1 MGKYAQDAAK
11 LLELVGGKENIA
23 AVSHCITRMRF
34 VLNDPALANIE
45 AIEAK
50 GVSKGIAKG
59 PLYFFQRSDST
70 VTLKVVSDIEAEKA
84 RLAVAQEQS
93 IRQLNA
99 LAEKCQEDAG
109 EEMAVLFE
117 THAMLVED
125 EDFVECITSLIDEES
140 CNAEH
145 AVEQAGIQFAAMFAA
160 MDDAYMQ
167 ARAADIKDVAK
178 RILNNLLGVVDGGIH
193 SDVPVIL
200 AADDLA
206 PSETL
211 QLDKSKILGFV
222 TMGGSGNSHT
232 AILARTMGIPAICGA
247 GEALAEGYN
256 GRVGYIDGETGQ
268 LIIDPDAMTQ
278 AALKEKYEKQ
288 QETRKLLETMKG
300 QEDITLDGKKMLLY
314 CNIGSPEDV
323 AAVLANDGQGIGLF
337 RSEFLYLSASDY
349 PTEDEQFEAYRSVAD
364 AMNGKRVVIRTL
376 DIGADKQVD
385 YFDMKEEENPA
396 LGVRAIRICL
406 NRPEVFRTQLRALY
420 RASVYGKIA
429 IMFPMITSVWEVKE
443 CKRACMSV
451 MKELEAEGIPY
462 DKDTELGIMIETPSS
477 VFVAEELAKLV
488 DFFSVGTNDLTQ
500 YTLACDRQANDLG
513 KFYDPHHP
521 ALLRAIKMAADA
533 AHKAG
538 IWIGIC
544 GELGADISML
554 PTFLAMGI
562 DELSVSPSAVLPVRA
577 AIRQSIAQTCT
588 LEMLEC

>member
-1 MGKYAQDAAK
+1 M
-11 LLELVGGKENIA
+11 
-23 AVSHCITRMRF
+23 IT
-34 VLNDPALANIE
+34 IQG
-45 AIEAK
+45 K

-59 PLYFFQRSDST
+59 PLYFFQRSDTT

-109 EEMAVLFE
+109 EEMAALFE
-117 THAMLVED
+117 THAMFVED

-140 CNAEH
+140 CNAEY

-288 QETRKLLETMKG
+288 QETKKLLETMKG

>member
-1 MGKYAQDAAK
+1 M
-11 LLELVGGKENIA
+11 
-23 AVSHCITRMRF
+23 IT
-34 VLNDPALANIE
+34 IQG
-45 AIEAK
+45 K

-59 PLYFFQRSDST
+59 PIYFFSRPDTT
-70 VTLKVVSDIEAEKA
+70 VTQVVVADVEAEKA
-84 RLAVAQEQS
+84 RLAAAQEAS
-93 IRQLNA
+93 IEQLNA
-99 LAEKCQEDAG
+99 LTEKCQDDAG

-117 THAMLVED
+117 THAMFVED
-125 EDFVECITSLIDEES
+125 EDFVECITSLIDEEQ
-140 CNAEH
+140 CNAEF

-167 ARAADIKDVAK
+167 ARAADIKDVAQ
-178 RILNNLLGVVDGGIH
+178 RILNNLMGVVEGGID
-193 SDVPVIL
+193 SEEPVIL
-200 AADDLA
+200 AAEDLA

-222 TMGGSGNSHT
+222 TRGGSSNSHT

-247 GEALAEGYN
+247 GEALLESYH
-256 GRVGYIDGETGQ
+256 GRNAYIDGETGQ
-268 LIIDPDAMTQ
+268 LIIDPDAMTL
-278 AALKEKYEKQ
+278 AALKEKFEKQ
-288 QETRKLLETMKG
+288 QETKKLLEAMKG
-300 QEDITLDGKKMLLY
+300 QDDVTLDGQKVLLY

-323 AAVLANDGQGIGLF
+323 DAVLANDGQGIGLF

-349 PTEDEQFEAYRSVAD
+349 PTEDEQFEAYRKVAA
-364 AMNGKRVVIRTL
+364 AMDGKRVVIRTL

-385 YFDMKEEENPA
+385 YFNMAKEENPA

-443 CKRACMSV
+443 CKRACQSV

-462 DKDTELGIMIETPSS
+462 DKDTELGIMIETPSY

-544 GELGADISML
+544 GELGADASML

-562 DELSVSPSAVLPVRA
+562 DELSVSPSSVLPLRA
-577 AIRQSIAQTCT
+577 EIRKSIAKTCN
-588 LEMLEC
+588 LDMLEC

>member
-1 MGKYAQDAAK
+1 M
-11 LLELVGGKENIA
+11 
-23 AVSHCITRMRF
+23 IT
-34 VLNDPALANIE
+34 IQG
-45 AIEAK
+45 K

-59 PLYFFQRSDST
+59 PLYFFQRSDTT

-99 LAEKCQEDAG
+99 LAEKCREDAG

-256 GRVGYIDGETGQ
+256 GRVSYIDGETGQ

-288 QETRKLLETMKG
+288 QETKKLLETMKG

-323 AAVLANDGQGIGLF
+323 AAVLENDGQGIGLF

-451 MKELEAEGIPY
+451 MKELETEGIPY

>member
-1 MGKYAQDAAK
+1 M
-11 LLELVGGKENIA
+11 
-23 AVSHCITRMRF
+23 IT
-34 VLNDPALANIE
+34 IQG
-45 AIEAK
+45 K

-59 PLYFFQRSDST
+59 PLYFFQRSDTT

-99 LAEKCQEDAG
+99 LAEQCQEDAG
-109 EEMAVLFE
+109 EEMAALFE
-117 THAMLVED
+117 THAMFVED

-140 CNAEH
+140 CNAEY

-288 QETRKLLETMKG
+288 QETKKLLETMKG

-349 PTEDEQFEAYRSVAD
+349 PTEDEQFEAYRSVAA

>member
-1 MGKYAQDAAK
+1 M
-11 LLELVGGKENIA
+11 
-23 AVSHCITRMRF
+23 IT
-34 VLNDPALANIE
+34 IQG
-45 AIEAK
+45 K

-59 PLYFFQRSDST
+59 PLYFFQRSDTT

-93 IRQLNA
+93 IQQLNA
-99 LAEKCQEDAG
+99 LAEKCRDDAG

-117 THAMLVED
+117 THAMFVED

-288 QETRKLLETMKG
+288 QETKKLLETMKG

-588 LEMLEC
+588 LEMLEMLEC

>member
-1 MGKYAQDAAK
+1 M
-11 LLELVGGKENIA
+11 
-23 AVSHCITRMRF
+23 IT
-34 VLNDPALANIE
+34 IQG
-45 AIEAK
+45 K

-59 PLYFFQRSDST
+59 PLYFFQRSDTT

-93 IRQLNA
+93 IQQLNA
-99 LAEKCQEDAG
+99 LAEQCREDAG

-117 THAMLVED
+117 THAMFVED
-125 EDFVECITSLIDEES
+125 EDFVECITSLIDEKS
-140 CNAEH
+140 CNAEY

-178 RILNNLLGVVDGGIH
+178 RILNNLLGVVDGGIR

-256 GRVGYIDGETGQ
+256 GRIGYIDGETGQ

-288 QETRKLLETMKG
+288 QETKKLLETMKG

-349 PTEDEQFEAYRSVAD
+349 PTEDEQFEAYRSVAA

-385 YFDMKEEENPA
+385 YFNMKEEENPA

-443 CKRACMSV
+443 CKRACVSV

-462 DKDTELGIMIETPSS
+462 NKDTELGIMVETPSS

-500 YTLACDRQANDLG
+500 YTLACDRQSNDLG

>member
-1 MGKYAQDAAK
+1 M
-11 LLELVGGKENIA
+11 
-23 AVSHCITRMRF
+23 IT
-34 VLNDPALANIE
+34 IQG
-45 AIEAK
+45 K

-59 PLYFFQRSDST
+59 PLYFFQRSDTT

-93 IRQLNA
+93 IQQLNA
-99 LAEKCQEDAG
+99 LAEKCRDDAG

-117 THAMLVED
+117 THAMFVED
-125 EDFVECITSLIDEES
+125 EDFVECITSLIDEKS
-140 CNAEH
+140 CNAEY

-178 RILNNLLGVVDGGIH
+178 RILDNLLGVVDGGIR

-247 GEALAEGYN
+247 GEALAESYN

-288 QETRKLLETMKG
+288 QETKKLLETMKG

-349 PTEDEQFEAYRSVAD
+349 PTEDEQFEAYRSVAA

-443 CKRACMSV
+443 CKRACVSV

-462 DKDTELGIMIETPSS
+462 NKDTELGIMIETPSS

-513 KFYDPHHP
+513 KFFDPHHP

>member
-1 MGKYAQDAAK
+1 M
-11 LLELVGGKENIA
+11 
-23 AVSHCITRMRF
+23 IT
-34 VLNDPALANIE
+34 IQG
-45 AIEAK
+45 K

-59 PLYFFQRSDST
+59 PLYFFQRSDTT

-99 LAEKCQEDAG
+99 LAEKCREDAG

-117 THAMLVED
+117 THAMFVED

-247 GEALAEGYN
+247 GEALVEGYN

-288 QETRKLLETMKG
+288 QETKKLLETMKG

>member
-1 MGKYAQDAAK
+1 M
-11 LLELVGGKENIA
+11 
-23 AVSHCITRMRF
+23 IT
-34 VLNDPALANIE
+34 IQG
-45 AIEAK
+45 K

-59 PLYFFQRSDST
+59 PLYFFQRSDTT

-93 IRQLNA
+93 IQQLNA
-99 LAEKCQEDAG
+99 LAEKCRDDAG

-117 THAMLVED
+117 THAMFVED
-125 EDFVECITSLIDEES
+125 EDFVECITSLIDEKS
-140 CNAEH
+140 CNAEY

-178 RILNNLLGVVDGGIH
+178 RILNNLLGVVDGGIR

-288 QETRKLLETMKG
+288 QETKKLLETMKG

-349 PTEDEQFEAYRSVAD
+349 PTEDEQFEAYRSVAA

-443 CKRACMSV
+443 CKRACVSV

-544 GELGADISML
+544 GELGADVSML

>member
-1 MGKYAQDAAK
+1 M
-11 LLELVGGKENIA
+11 
-23 AVSHCITRMRF
+23 IT
-34 VLNDPALANIE
+34 IQG
-45 AIEAK
+45 K

-59 PLYFFQRSDST
+59 PLYFFQRFDTT

-117 THAMLVED
+117 THAMFVED

-140 CNAEH
+140 CNAEY

-200 AADDLA
+200 AADDLT

-288 QETRKLLETMKG
+288 QETKKLLETMKG

-349 PTEDEQFEAYRSVAD
+349 PTEDEQFEAYRSVAA

-385 YFDMKEEENPA
+385 YFDMKKEENPA

-429 IMFPMITSVWEVKE
+429 IMFPMITSVWDVKE
-443 CKRACMSV
+443 CKRACVSV

-462 DKDTELGIMIETPSS
+462 NNDTELGIMIETPSS

-521 ALLRAIKMAADA
+521 ALLRTIKMAADA

>member
-1 MGKYAQDAAK
+1 M
-11 LLELVGGKENIA
+11 
-23 AVSHCITRMRF
+23 IT
-34 VLNDPALANIE
+34 IQG
-45 AIEAK
+45 K

-59 PLYFFQRSDST
+59 PLYFFQRSDTT

-93 IRQLNA
+93 IQQLNA
-99 LAEKCQEDAG
+99 LAKKCRDDAG

-117 THAMLVED
+117 THAMFVED

-140 CNAEH
+140 CNAEY

-178 RILNNLLGVVDGGIH
+178 RILNNLLGVVDGGIR

-288 QETRKLLETMKG
+288 QETKKLLETMKG

-349 PTEDEQFEAYRSVAD
+349 PTEDEQFEAYRSVAA

-477 VFVAEELAKLV
+477 VFVTEELAKLV

>member
-1 MGKYAQDAAK
+1 M
-11 LLELVGGKENIA
+11 
-23 AVSHCITRMRF
+23 IT
-34 VLNDPALANIE
+34 IQG
-45 AIEAK
+45 K

-59 PLYFFQRSDST
+59 PLYFFQRSDTT

-99 LAEKCQEDAG
+99 LAEKCQKDAG

-160 MDDAYMQ
+160 MGDAYMQ

-200 AADDLA
+200 AADDLT

-247 GEALAEGYN
+247 GEALAEDYN

-288 QETRKLLETMKG
+288 QETKKLLETMKG

-349 PTEDEQFEAYRSVAD
+349 PTEDEQFEAYRSVAA

-477 VFVAEELAKLV
+477 VFVAEELVQLV